1 MAAPSFAR
9 PISPLLVVLLLL
21 LLAAAARGKTVKR
34 DGT

>member
-9 PISPLLVVLLLL
+9 SVSPFFFVLL

>member
-9 PISPLLVVLLLL
+9 SISPLLLVVLLLL
-21 LLAAAARGKTVKR
+21 LAGAARGKTVKR

>member
-9 PISPLLVVLLLL
+9 SISPLLVLLLLL